1 MKILLAITKNT
12 DTEIKL
18 YECESNE
25 EAKEKMKKIY
35 KEFCQ
40 QQDYDYYNTY
50 IDEESGYAQI
60 TFGLEQI
67 EFRIG
72 EIT

>member
-1 MKILLAITKNT
+1 MKTILAITKNT
-12 DTEIKL
+12 DTEIQL

-25 EAKEKMKKIY
+25 RAKERMKELY
-35 KEFCQ
+35 KEFCHRR
-40 QQDYDYYNTY
+40 DYDYYNTY

-60 TFGLEQI
+60 VFGLEQI

-72 EIT
+72 QT